1 MYSSVDWSSGS
12 LLGSGGDDLRLLVW
26 RLEPALLQPG
36 YQPTVLEAEHRSS
49 SHCCSAH
56 YTVL

>member
-1 MYSSVDWSSGS
+1 M
-12 LLGSGGDDLRLLVW
+12 GSGGDDLRLLVW